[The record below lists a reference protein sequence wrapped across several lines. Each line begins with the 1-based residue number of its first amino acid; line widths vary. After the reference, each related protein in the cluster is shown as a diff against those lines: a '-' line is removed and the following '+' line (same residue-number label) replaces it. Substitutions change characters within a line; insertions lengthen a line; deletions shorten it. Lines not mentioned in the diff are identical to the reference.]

1 MASTFLVVS
10 VFRGASLRFV
20 NDHFTHLSRARQMLL
35 GEWPLRD
42 FFDPGQF
49 LHYGLSAVVLAL
61 WGDSLFGEAILTV
74 GFLAL
79 GASLIFGASYT
90 LARSTR
96 VAIAMTILSVIALPR
111 LYNYPKVVLYP
122 AALWVGWWFG
132 TRATPRGRHL
142 LVLAATTVIAALF
155 RYDHGVYIGGA
166 FGVWGVV
173 ARWRVGGHA
182 NELLQKLHLFV
193 KVRVDPGVELGIVGR
208 RGAHAVSFAS

>member
-1 MASTFLVVS
+1 MRLLAGMASTFLVVS

-111 LYNYPKVVLYP
+111 LYNYPKVVLYQI
-122 AALWVGWWFG
+122 G
-132 TRATPRGRHL
+132 RAH
-142 LVLAATTVIAALF
+142 V
-155 RYDHGVYIGGA
+155 
-166 FGVWGVV
+166 
-173 ARWRVGGHA
+173 
-182 NELLQKLHLFV
+182 
-193 KVRVDPGVELGIVGR
+193 
-208 RGAHAVSFAS
+208 